1 MHTTVRDV
9 LGTIRHLCDR
19 SAPPLNPPVRLD
31 IPAIDTNICRIK
43 MPRRTRRQPVQQ
55 ALEFRTHGGARAGA
69 GRKKDRA
76 RNLMSHDRR
85 PEFSSAHPVHVT
97 LRVRPEVWN
106 LRSRRSFKYLARSLS
121 SVAGSGDVRVVQYS
135 VQGNHLHLVVE
146 ASDRRALS
154 RRMQGFAIRTAKG
167 LNRMMGR
174 RGRVFADRYH
184 ARVLRTP
191 LEVHRVLA
199 YVLRNHTKHF
209 GANTPVVDGY
219 SSAPY
224 FDGWRRQAPEVEAIG
239 PPPSAPRTWLLR
251 VGWRRRGLLDASP
264 SRID

>member
-1 MHTTVRDV
+1 M
-9 LGTIRHLCDR
+9 LNQMIR
-19 SAPPLNPPVRLD
+19 
-31 IPAIDTNICRIK
+31 
-43 MPRRTRRQPVQQ
+43 RRTPPRPVQQ
-55 ALEFRTHGGARAGA
+55 DLPYRTRGGKRAGS
-69 GRKKDRA
+69 GRKKDHA
-76 RNLMSHDRR
+76 RNLIAHDRR
-85 PEFSSAHPVHVT
+85 PEFSSNHPVHVT

-174 RGRVFADRYH
+174 RGGVFADRYH

-191 LEVHRVLA
+191 LEVHRVLK
-199 YVLRNHTKHF
+199 YVLCNASKHF
-209 GANTPVVDGY
+209 GANGATLDAF
-219 SSAPY
+219 SSAP
-224 FDGWRRQAPEVEAIG
+224 FFHGFSRSVRSVEAVG
-239 PPPSAPRTWLLR
+239 PAPSAPHTWLLR
-251 VGWRRRGLLDASP
+251 AGFRRHGLIDPYAPLSP
-264 SRID
+264 AGSSRNRTLR